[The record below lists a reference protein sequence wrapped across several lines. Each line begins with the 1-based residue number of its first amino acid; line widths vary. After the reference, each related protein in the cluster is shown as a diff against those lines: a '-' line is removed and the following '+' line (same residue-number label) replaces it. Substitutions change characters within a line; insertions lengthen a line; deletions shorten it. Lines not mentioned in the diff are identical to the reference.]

1 MIKDVLLPEMGES
14 ITDATVI
21 QWHVSVGDQVSED
34 DTLLE
39 VATDKVD
46 SEIPSPV
53 SGIVKEILAQKDDVI
68 NVGSVIVKIAVEGSE
83 DAQAG
88 QPALKSASQ
97 AKEGQAAQKTTAA
110 STISVSPLQSV
121 EKETMIADVTPA
133 VDMSSYSPL
142 VKSMI
147 SKHAISETDLSKI
160 AGSGKDGRLIKRD
173 VEAYIKQREVIPLGN
188 PEKKM
193 DKTTVARSPEI
204 DLPTVGSDQLVAMSR
219 MRKMIAKHMTQSLE
233 VSAHVTSF
241 AEADVTELVS
251 WIGHI
256 KESFLKKHGTKLTFT
271 TLFIDILTK
280 ALSEFPKINASIV
293 GDNIQIKKD
302 INIGVATALPDGNLI
317 VPVLHQVN
325 NYSIT
330 GIASK
335 LNDIVARARK
345 GALSPDEVQKGTF
358 TLTNIGT
365 FNSLMA
371 TPIINQPQLAIL
383 ATGAIKKRPTVVE
396 TKSGDAIMIRKIMY
410 LSLSYDHRVID
421 GYLGG
426 TFLNRIVELLEN
438 YDSSSAL

>member
-21 QWHVSVGDQVSED
+21 DWHVKVGDQVSED

-53 SGIVKEILAQKDDVI
+53 SGTIKEILAEKNDVI
-68 NVGSVIVKIAVEGSE
+68 NVGSVIVKIAIE
-83 DAQAG
+83 DT
-88 QPALKSASQ
+88 
-97 AKEGQAAQKTTAA
+97 EHEEIGQAAPKSSVPQKEEQPPKAATTTAA
-110 STISVSPLQSV
+110 MTTITPVKKDDKKSVTST
-121 EKETMIADVTPA
+121 TA
-133 VDMSSYSPL
+133 VDTSSFSPL

-147 SKHAISETDLSKI
+147 EKHAISQADVNEI
-160 AGSGKDGRLIKRD
+160 VGSGKGGRLTKRD
-173 VEAYIKQREVIPLGN
+173 VEAYIKQRQVIPLGT
-188 PEKKM
+188 PAVKQSKSS
-193 DKTTVARSPEI
+193 TRST
-204 DLPTVGSDQLVAMSR
+204 PTKESTHSQGDQIVAMSR
-219 MRKMIAKHMTQSLE
+219 MRKIIAKHMIQSQE
-233 VSAHVTSF
+233 TSAHVTSF
-241 AEADVTELVS
+241 AEADVTDLFKWREEVKS
-251 WIGHI
+251 G
-256 KESFLKKHGTKLTFT
+256 FLKKHKTKLTFT
-271 TLFIDILTK
+271 TLLIDILTK
-280 ALSEFPKINASIV
+280 ALSEFPRINASIV
-293 GDNIQIKKD
+293 GDNIQIKND
-302 INIGVATALPDGNLI
+302 INIGIATALSDGNLI
-317 VPVLHQVN
+317 VPVLHKAN

-335 LNDIVARARK
+335 LNDIVNRARV
-345 GALSPDEVQKGTF
+345 GDLTPDEIQNGTF

-383 ATGAIKKRPTVVE
+383 ATGTIKKRPVVIE
-396 TKSGDAIMIRKIMY
+396 TPTGDAIMIRHIMY

-438 YDSSSAL
+438 YDTSGVM

>member
-1 MIKDVLLPEMGES
+1 
-14 ITDATVI
+14 
-21 QWHVSVGDQVSED
+21 
-34 DTLLE
+34 
-39 VATDKVD
+39 
-46 SEIPSPV
+46 
-53 SGIVKEILAQKDDVI
+53 
-68 NVGSVIVKIAVEGSE
+68 
-83 DAQAG
+83 
-88 QPALKSASQ
+88 
-97 AKEGQAAQKTTAA
+97 
-110 STISVSPLQSV
+110 
-121 EKETMIADVTPA
+121 
-133 VDMSSYSPL
+133 
-142 VKSMI
+142 
-147 SKHAISETDLSKI
+147 
-160 AGSGKDGRLIKRD
+160 
-173 VEAYIKQREVIPLGN
+173 VIPLGN

-193 DKTTVARSPEI
+193 DKTTVERSPEI